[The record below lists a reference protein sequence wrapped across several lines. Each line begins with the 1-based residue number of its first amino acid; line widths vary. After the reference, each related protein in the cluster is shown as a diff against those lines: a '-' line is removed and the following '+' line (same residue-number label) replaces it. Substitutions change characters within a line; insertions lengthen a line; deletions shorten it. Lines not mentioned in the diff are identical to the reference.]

1 MNPSY
6 IAHKQY
12 VRAIV
17 NEMYPDANLNRDMFL
32 ILQPILRAEYTE
44 KKEADELCCMVDI
57 YEKDKK
63 RQISLYPALSHPYQN
78 RDVAIAGSRYGS
90 VPASRGTPAKEYHR
104 QLLRIEDGKKISDI
118 GIVLHLKDYGELT
131 KIETIKIIWDYEMG
145 TSTILY
151 VPSFRTP
158 RNRENCYLLRAE
170 VPEDWKKK
178 AEGLEIQK
186 DENGQCLYIQELQS
200 NGKAHYIH
208 YCHVE
213 LQPSPLGENIK
224 IAGASKKFA
233 RWQKRIGGELI

>member
-32 ILQPILRAEYTE
+32 IIQPILRAEYSE
-44 KKEADELCCMVDI
+44 ENQADEMCCMVDI
-57 YEKDKK
+57 YDRDKK

-90 VPASRGTPAKEYHR
+90 VPASRGTPAKEYYQ

-118 GIVLHLKDYGELT
+118 GLVLRLRDYEELV

-151 VPSFRTP
+151 IPSFRPP
-158 RNRENCYLLRAE
+158 RNRENCYLLRVE
-170 VPEDWKKK
+170 VPENWKEKPK
-178 AEGLEIQK
+178 SFEVQK
-186 DENGQCLYIQELQS
+186 NENRQCLYIRENQS
-200 NGKAHYIH
+200 NGKAGYVHCCYAG
-208 YCHVE
+208 
-213 LQPSPLGENIK
+213 LRPSPWGENIK